1 MIGTIK
7 EFFHISNHYMNHGQP
22 FRRLLRWCY
31 LGQVLLG
38 FPNRIH
44 GMKSVSTNSLP
55 SLKVAI
61 KKVSYVLSGN
71 MRYDLHRHIASLG
84 ASFFNGHQ
92 YRLFSAS
99 TSPSFPRTFASH
111 ISVVEFYEVLQT
123 IYAVTVRHRC
133 SNFFKYIPRC
143 RPRNSKLFGKSQ
155 SRDSA
160 FVRSDK
166 LYSPKPLNQRQ
177 ICRMEQGPGSHGN
190 LGFAFCALIYF
201 ARFGEPCGIMAAFRA
216 HKTIGPTVSGNSCST
231 GFFRAVFLLPF
242 KQTDLGHFHS
252 EILL

>member
-7 EFFHISNHYMNHGQP
+7 KFFHISNHYMNHGQP
-22 FRRLLRWCY
+22 FRCLFRWCY
-31 LGQVLLG
+31 LEQVLLG
-38 FPNRIH
+38 SPNRIH

-61 KKVSYVLSGN
+61 KKVFYVLSGN
-71 MRYDLHRHIASLG
+71 MRYDLHCHIASLG

-92 YRLFSAS
+92 YRLFSGS
-99 TSPSFPRTFASH
+99 TSSSFPRAFTSH
-111 ISVVEFYEVLQT
+111 ISVVKLYEVLQT

-155 SRDSA
+155 SRYSS

-166 LYSPKPLNQRQ
+166 INGPKPLNQRQ
-177 ICRMEQGPGSHGN
+177 IGRMKQCPGSNRN
-190 LGFAFCALIYF
+190 LVFTFRALIYL
-201 ARFGEPCGIMAAFRA
+201 ARLGEPG
-216 HKTIGPTVSGNSCST
+216 
-231 GFFRAVFLLPF
+231 
-242 KQTDLGHFHS
+242 
-252 EILL
+252 